1 MNSDARTKLLNDC
14 FTTATTAARQ
24 SGALL
29 KENFDAEKEINFK
42 GRIDVVTNVDVA
54 SEKIIMDLIAER
66 HSGHEF
72 ITEETDTDLS
82 GAPYRW
88 IIDPLDGTVNYAHS
102 YPFCCVSIAF
112 ELDGVIELG
121 VVYDPIYEQ
130 FFTARRGEG
139 AFYND
144 RPIRVSGID
153 SIERS
158 LLATGF
164 PYDIRENP
172 FNNLLHFSH
181 MATRAQ
187 AIRRDGSAAL
197 NLCYT
202 AMGRF
207 EGYWELTISPWDIAA
222 GVLIVEEAGGRI
234 SCLDGGKH
242 SVYDRQVV
250 ATNGLIHDELVA
262 CIQDVNREHYPDR
275 V

>member
-1 MNSDARTKLLNDC
+1 MNSDARTKLLDDC
-14 FTTATTAARQ
+14 YDTACTAARE
-24 SGALL
+24 SGDLL
-29 KENFDAEKEINFK
+29 RKNFEAEKEINYK

-54 SEKIIMDLIAER
+54 SEKIIMDLVSER
-66 HSGHEF
+66 HPGHEF
-72 ITEETDTDLS
+72 ITEETDTALS
-82 GAPYRW
+82 GAPCRW

-112 ELDGVIELG
+112 ELDGIIELG
-121 VVYDPIYEQ
+121 LVYDPINEQ
-130 FFTARRGEG
+130 FFTAQRGGG

-144 RPIRVSGID
+144 RPITVSDID
-153 SIERS
+153 SIEKS

-197 NLCYT
+197 NLCFT

-222 GVLIVEEAGGRI
+222 GVLIVEEAGGKI
-234 SCLDGGKH
+234 SRLDGGEH
-242 SVYDRQVV
+242 SIYDRQIV
-250 ATNGLIHDELVA
+250 ATNSLIHDELVS

-275 V
+275 M